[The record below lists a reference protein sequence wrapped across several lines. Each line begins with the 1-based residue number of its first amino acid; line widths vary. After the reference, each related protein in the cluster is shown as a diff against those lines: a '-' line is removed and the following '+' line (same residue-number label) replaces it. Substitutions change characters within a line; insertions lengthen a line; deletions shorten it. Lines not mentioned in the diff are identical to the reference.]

1 MSAESHYLDA
11 IEAEENG
18 ELENALE
25 HARMAVKADPEHSNA
40 RRK

>member
-18 ELENALE
+18 ELEDALE
-25 HARMAVKADPEHSNA
+25 HAR
-40 RRK
+40 RL